1 MEMELEE
8 GFCLGLGGV
17 EFQQFED
24 GIELACC
31 GSCYCVS
38 CCCGRQHYL
47 ELGGGCRNSRGG
59 GELLAEK
66 PSTFCKREQRFVVP
80 PLRL

>member
-31 GSCYCVS
+31 GSCCCVSCCCGSCCCVS

-59 GELLAEK
+59 G
-66 PSTFCKREQRFVVP
+66 
-80 PLRL
+80 